1 MVVFDLDDTLY
12 KEIDFV
18 KSGFKHIA
26 SLVSN
31 VNAPEKEVYQLMLN
45 TFLQGGNAFETVVQ
59 KYGLRLF
66 DVNWMLGAYRN
77 HKPRIALDDDTIR
90 TLDRLKGDG
99 FVMGIITDGR
109 RNQQMNKIVAL
120 GLEQYVGKENVI
132 INEVE
137 ERQKPDRSSFECL
150 MEKHGKDCDYWYVG
164 DNTEKDF
171 VAPNSLGWTTVC
183 LLDDGRNIHQQNFD
197 HDSGGMPQLRIRSIS
212 ELEESLR

>member
-31 VNAPEKEVYQLMLN
+31 VNAPEEEVYQLLLD

-59 KYGLRLF
+59 KYWFRLF
-66 DVNWMLGAYRN
+66 NVQWMITAYRN
-77 HKPRIALDDDTIR
+77 HKPVLWLDDDTR
-90 TLDRLKGDG
+90 RMLARLKADG
-99 FVMGIITDGR
+99 VTMGIITDGR
-109 RNQQMNKIVAL
+109 RMTQHNKMEAL
-120 GLEQYVGKENVI
+120 GLKQYMDVSDI
-132 INEVE
+132 IVNEVE
-137 ERQKPDRSSFECL
+137 ERQKPDRGSFECL

-171 VAPNSLGWTTVC
+171 VAPNRLGWKTVC